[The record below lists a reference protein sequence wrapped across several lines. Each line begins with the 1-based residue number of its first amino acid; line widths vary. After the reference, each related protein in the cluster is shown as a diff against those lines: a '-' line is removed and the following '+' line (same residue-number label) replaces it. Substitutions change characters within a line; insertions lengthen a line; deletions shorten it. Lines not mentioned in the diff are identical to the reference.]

1 MDERGVGCGGVFT
14 GVVSGP
20 FASGEQRLTRLLRRA
35 NSRSM
40 VRRVLVLLG
49 AATVLLACDGG
60 ARRAGGPSGSTLR
73 ADGGGGSSDGG
84 ATTSDSGG
92 AVVHADASDSMRLD
106 AAADAG
112 STSFPDATSPDA
124 TAADAQPQVLRTIAA
139 IQDPS
144 DPGAPVAGCTQ
155 VGTVTTGQCAR
166 AEIRGVVVTAVEG
179 FITRDL
185 RAMWVQDPGDGD
197 GRFAGVKVVYRTNTP
212 VPAVGQVVDV
222 DGEVVEFQGNTQ
234 IRFAT
239 VTPTGGTGTITPR
252 VISPP
257 GLISRSSPAS
267 AGEYEGT
274 LVRILNVTVEQ
285 ACFEDTLQRDFGYW
299 TVTGDVQ
306 LGIAFQYG
314 YNGSPRP
321 GTVMCLDAGGNP
333 TGLCTCAARSR
344 PNDTRRV
351 GDTFQS
357 ITGVM
362 DYAFDTHV
370 LQPRD
375 ANDLV
380 R

>member
-1 MDERGVGCGGVFT
+1 MT
-14 GVVSGP
+14 
-20 FASGEQRLTRLLRRA
+20 
-35 NSRSM
+35 
-40 VRRVLVLLG
+40 RRVLALLG
-49 AATVLLACDGG
+49 AAALLIACDDG
-60 ARRAGGPSGSTLR
+60 ARRAGGPSGSTPR
-73 ADGGGGSSDGG
+73 ADGGGSSDGG
-84 ATTSDSGG
+84 STRADSGG
-92 AVVHADASDSMRLD
+92 AVVHEDASESTRLD

-112 STSFPDATSPDA
+112 VTTFPDA

-155 VGTVTTGQCAR
+155 MGTFTTGQCAR
-166 AEIRGVVVTAVEG
+166 AEIRGVVITGVEG
-179 FITRDL
+179 YLTRDL
-185 RAMWVQDPGDGD
+185 RGMWVQDPGDVD

-239 VTPTGGTGTITPR
+239 VTPTGGTVTITPR

-257 GLISRSSPAS
+257 GLIGRSSPVS
-267 AGEYEGT
+267 AREYEGT
-274 LVRILNVTVEQ
+274 LVRILGVTVEQ
-285 ACFEDTLQRDFGYW
+285 ACLEDTSLRDFGYW

-306 LGIAFQYG
+306 LGTAYQYG
-314 YNGSPRP
+314 YNGGPRP
-321 GTVMCLDAGGNP
+321 GTVMCLDGSGNP
-333 TGLCTCAARSR
+333 TGLCSCAARSR
-344 PNDTRRV
+344 PNDLRRV

>member
-1 MDERGVGCGGVFT
+1 MT
-14 GVVSGP
+14 
-20 FASGEQRLTRLLRRA
+20 
-35 NSRSM
+35 
-40 VRRVLVLLG
+40 RRVLALLG
-49 AATVLLACDGG
+49 AAAFLIACDDG
-60 ARRAGGPSGSTLR
+60 ARRAGGPSGSTPRADGGVGGSDDASTR
-73 ADGGGGSSDGG
+73 ADGGG
-84 ATTSDSGG
+84 
-92 AVVHADASDSMRLD
+92 AVVHDDASDSTRLD

-112 STSFPDATSPDA
+112 STTFPDATFPDA

-155 VGTVTTGQCAR
+155 MGTVTTGQCAR

-185 RAMWVQDPGDGD
+185 RALWVQDPGDVD
-197 GRFAGVKVVYRTNTP
+197 GRFAGVKVVYRTNSP

-239 VTPTGGTGTITPR
+239 LTPTGGTGTITPR

-257 GLISRSSPAS
+257 GLISRSSPSS
-267 AGEYEGT
+267 AREYEGT
-274 LVRILNVTVEQ
+274 LVRILGVTVEQ
-285 ACFEDTLQRDFGYW
+285 ACFEDTSQRDFGYW

-344 PNDTRRV
+344 PNDLRRV